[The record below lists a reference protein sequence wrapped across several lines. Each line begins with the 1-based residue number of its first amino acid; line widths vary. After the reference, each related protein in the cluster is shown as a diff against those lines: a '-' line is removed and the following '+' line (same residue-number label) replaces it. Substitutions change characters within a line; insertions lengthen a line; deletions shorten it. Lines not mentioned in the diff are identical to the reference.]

1 LCSGR
6 QAGAGDAAVAPSRV
20 NRINDDH
27 DQRFRELIRLFFP
40 DFLRLFFADWAVRFD
55 LSAVEWVE
63 QELLPDPPAGERHL
77 LDLVAKV
84 RAVVGEDGAPVPTA
98 DGWAVLVHIE
108 IESPDRTT
116 LLKPRLPRY
125 YSHLRD
131 RHGLKVLPLV
141 LCLKVGLD
149 GIGVDE
155 VEERL
160 FDFVPSTFR
169 YLYVGLPA
177 LNAEEYVA
185 GDNWLGVA
193 LSALMRM
200 PRERVMELGAE
211 ALARITDAPALTTR
225 QRHLLG
231 ECVEAYIEVPEA
243 NLKQFHDMI
252 QAKATGRVQ
261 PVNKTSYD
269 RGKEAGLEQGRRIAT
284 LELLE
289 AQLQTKFGALS
300 ADTLTALRAMT
311 DDQLKRLGVTLPTAA
326 SLAELGL

>member
-1 LCSGR
+1 MNS
-6 QAGAGDAAVAPSRV
+6 
-20 NRINDDH
+20 DH
-27 DQRFRELIRLFFP
+27 DQRFKALIREFFPDLIRLFF
-40 DFLRLFFADWAVRFD
+40 AEWAARFD
-55 LSAVEWVE
+55 LSAVEWLDK
-63 QELLPDPPAGERHL
+63 ELTPDPPEGERHV

-84 RAVVGEDGAPVPTA
+84 KAVQSPDGTPTPPA

-125 YSHLRD
+125 YFHLRD

-141 LCLKVGLD
+141 LYLKVGLD

-155 VEERL
+155 VEDRL

-169 YLYVGLPA
+169 YLYVGLPG
-177 LNAEEYVA
+177 LSAEDYVT

-200 PRERVMELGAE
+200 PPERVMELGTE
-211 ALARITDAPALTTR
+211 ALRRISEAPVTEQ
-225 QRHLLG
+225 QRFLLG
-231 ECVEAYIEVPEA
+231 ECVEAYIDLPDAELTRFRGIIA
-243 NLKQFHDMI
+243 SN
-252 QAKATGRVQ
+252 ASGRVAA
-261 PVNKTSYD
+261 VNKTTYD
-269 RGKEAGLEQGRRIAT
+269 RGIEAGMEMGVELGRRLAV

-289 AQLQTKFGALS
+289 AQLQSKFGPLT
-300 ADTLTALRAMT
+300 ADTTTALRAMS
-311 DDQLKRLGVTLPTAA
+311 DDQLKQLAVTLPAAA

>member
-1 LCSGR
+1 M
-6 QAGAGDAAVAPSRV
+6 
-20 NRINDDH
+20 NDDH
-27 DQRFRELIRLFFP
+27 DQRFKELIREFFP
-40 DFLRLFFADWAVRFD
+40 DFLRLFFAEWAARFD

-84 RAVVGEDGAPVPTA
+84 RAVVAEDGTPVPPA

-125 YSHLRD
+125 FFHLRD

-141 LCLKVGLD
+141 LYLKVGLD

-160 FDFVPSTFR
+160 FEFVPNTFR

-177 LNAEEYVA
+177 LNAEEYVG

-211 ALARITDAPALTTR
+211 ALARITDATGLTTQ

-231 ECVEAYIEVPEA
+231 ECVEAYIDVPEA

-252 QAKATGRVQ
+252 QAKATGRVP

-269 RGKEAGLEQGRRIAT
+269 RGKEAGREEGRQDGELRAIRANLTELMEAKYGDLAADLLARVASAT
-284 LELLE
+284 DT
-289 AQLQTKFGALS
+289 AQLRRWLI
-300 ADTLTALRAMT
+300 
-311 DDQLKRLGVTLPTAA
+311 AA
-326 SLAELGL
+326 GTVNTLAEFRARAGL